1 MTFKTSRVS
10 PLCMNLG
17 AFMALFLVAL
27 RLGHVFSFSEPLHV
41 VTSGFEEESL
51 FAMFKMVHGLRVYTD
66 PHQLPYAASY
76 FNWFYYG
83 LYGTITSFIMHAFT
97 LSDVWIPTI
106 GRAITFCI
114 TSLGFFLSYQFFK
127 RQKSNSF
134 AFSLSALLWFGPL
147 IGYWAMTV
155 RPDLLGLFFDACA
168 LQGFLYFYPK
178 KPLRAVILAAL
189 CCYLSW
195 SCKQI
200 NVVMPGAIGLYLLFH
215 RQWSALFI
223 FSGLQFALYALS
235 FALMPDSARNMLF
248 FVNTAIPLSS
258 SVLLENAT
266 AFLKKTLPIFI
277 LLAALL
283 IEAIRN
289 PAYRGELLKNNVVQ
303 LCFCG
308 LLVWSIILLPASSKV
323 GSAENYHFIA
333 LFFLTLLA
341 AMAISLLTTPSRWLT
356 YGATFAGICYVAAIG
371 SVMVQNRA
379 HSLTLQHQSMT
390 ELHRCIEQLPQ
401 PLFVVNHYA
410 ALPWMNPSPQTFVLA
425 YNYWTDRQNGIHFE
439 HNGIGGLIQH
449 GYFNAL
455 ILPLPV
461 TTEFDG
467 ASLKDYEQQQSCQGY
482 AVFTRKGTV

>member
-1 MTFKTSRVS
+1 MTFKASRVS
-10 PLCMNLG
+10 SLCMNLG
-17 AFMALFLVAL
+17 AFMALLLVAM
-27 RLGHVFSFSEPLHV
+27 RLAHVFSFPEPLHV

-83 LYGTITSFIMHAFT
+83 LYGSITSFIMHLFA

-106 GRAITFCI
+106 GRAITLCI
-114 TSLGFFLSYQFFK
+114 TTLGFFLSYKLFK
-127 RQKSNSF
+127 RDKPNAF

-168 LQGFLYFYPK
+168 LQSFLYFYK
-178 KPLRAVILAAL
+178 QKPYKAVILAAL

-215 RQWSALFI
+215 RKWSALVI
-223 FSGLQFALYALS
+223 FSGLQFTLYALS

-248 FVNTAIPLSS
+248 FVNTAIPLSP

-266 AFLKKTLPIFI
+266 AFLKKALPIFV
-277 LLAALL
+277 LSAALL
-283 IEAIRN
+283 IEALRN
-289 PAYRGELLKNNVVQ
+289 REYRKVLLNNDVVQ
-303 LCFCG
+303 LCLCG
-308 LLVWSIILLPASSKV
+308 LLVWSLILLPASSKV

-333 LFFLTLLA
+333 LLFLTLLCA
-341 AMAISLLTTPSRWLT
+341 QAISLRTIPSRWFS
-356 YGATFAGICYVAAIG
+356 YGAAFAGLLYVAAIG
-371 SVMVQNRA
+371 SVVIQNRTD
-379 HSLTLQHQSMT
+379 SLTVQHQSMT
-390 ELHRCIEQLPQ
+390 ELHRCIAQLPQ

-410 ALPWMNPSPQTFVLA
+410 ALPWMNPSPHTFVLA
-425 YNYWTDRQNGIHFE
+425 YNYWTDRQKGIPFE
-439 HNGIGGLIQH
+439 HDGIGGLIQH
-449 GYFNAL
+449 GYFKSL
-455 ILPLPV
+455 ILPLPI

-467 ASLKDYEQQQSCQGY
+467 ASLKDYERQQSCQGY
-482 AVFTRKGTV
+482 AVFMRKGTV